1 MTTPIPPTLLALP
14 HGLTVSGVTMWA
26 VRLANALAARGG
38 RVALVS
44 HTEATSHARLDI
56 PLCPGVEHV
65 RLDGVAPMDHAN
77 GDLTPYL
84 PAYVD
89 AIDRLAA
96 GAGPVIVSPNLVGD
110 CYGVCAAI
118 ASSRPDLVRVVGW
131 AHNDT
136 EYDCCVLE
144 HYEPLLAAFVGVSE
158 HIAANLARR
167 LPTRAGAV
175 HRIPYGVEVPSA
187 PPTREPLDG
196 RPLRLLYTGRI
207 DHYQKRIGV
216 LPEISRALDA
226 RGVAHELLLL
236 GDGPATGEI
245 DAILADLPHC
255 RREPGVGPGGVR
267 KRLAW
272 ADCFVLASRFEG
284 LSISM
289 LEALAAGCC
298 PVVAKVESGASE
310 AIDDGRTGL
319 LVPTGEDD
327 DATLGDIFAHRIA
340 ELGATPDRLD
350 AMQRAAWEHAR
361 ERYSVDAHA
370 ERVIELFRAV
380 AARPGR
386 AWPAD
391 RPCGFTSSSNAL
403 SDATVPTDA
412 GVRLRRMLEQIVRER
427 GPAARVALWG
437 AGRHTIA
444 LAAEL
449 ARPAAE
455 VVCILDD
462 DAKAHGERLWGL
474 PIVGVASLAGFGVTD
489 VVISSWMHQS
499 TMWKKRAPVEATGAT
514 VRRLYPDAQHAAGLR
529 LRPAAH
535 AATSPA

>member
-1 MTTPIPPTLLALP
+1 
-14 HGLTVSGVTMWA
+14 MWA

-38 RVALVS
+38 RIALLS

-56 PLCPGVEHV
+56 PLHPGVESV
-65 RLDGVAPMDHAN
+65 RLEGVAPMDHAN

-84 PAYVD
+84 PAYVE

-110 CYGVCAAI
+110 SYGLFAAI

-158 HIAANLARR
+158 HITRNLARR
-167 LPTRAGAV
+167 LPTRTDAV
-175 HRIPYGVEVPSA
+175 HRVPYGVEVA
-187 PPTREPLDG
+187 ETAPTREPLDG

-207 DHYQKRIGV
+207 DHFQKRIGV
-216 LPEISRALDA
+216 LPEISRALDQ
-226 RGVAHELLLL
+226 RGVAHEMLLV
-236 GDGPATGEI
+236 GDGPATDEI
-245 DAILADLPHC
+245 DARLAALPHC
-255 RREPGVGPGGVR
+255 RREPGVGPAGVR
-267 KRLAW
+267 ERLVW

-298 PVVAKVESGASE
+298 PVVAQVESGASE
-310 AIDDGRTGL
+310 AIDNWRSGV

-327 DATLGDIFAHRIA
+327 DAALGELFAQRIA
-340 ELGATPDRLD
+340 ELAATPERLA
-350 AMQRAAWEHAR
+350 AMQRAAWERAQ
-361 ERYSVDAHA
+361 ERYSIDAHA
-370 ERVIELFRAV
+370 ERVIDLFREV
-380 AARPGR
+380 AAQPGR

-412 GVRLRRMLEQIVRER
+412 GVRLRRALEQIARER
-427 GPAARVALWG
+427 GPGARVAMWG

-462 DAKAHGERLWGL
+462 DAKAHGGRLWGL
-474 PIVGVASLAGFGVTD
+474 PIVGARSLAEFGVTD

-499 TMWKKRAPVEATGAT
+499 AMWKKRAPVEAAGAS